1 MDPVKRAQAELDEML
16 AEMDAANPAPTAGEG
31 NPADAAPAPEGTPA
45 PAATDVNAQT
55 PAPNPDPTPAPQPTH
70 DAAYWQSRFEVMQGK
85 YNSEVPRLSAEIA
98 ALKRQME
105 TLAAAQQPATGENGE
120 YRSPH
125 VSDAVRQTRA
135 YRKMVEEFG
144 NDYAE
149 NHFEGAA
156 VTAREAAQT
165 EVTPLREEAAASA
178 RDRLHSD
185 ITRLAPNWLQTNDNP
200 AFIQWAQSNV
210 ERYSGLPLI
219 QLLNDAYTTGDA
231 IRVATIFND
240 YEALNANR
248 QPTDSNPNPQP
259 SPDALLAPNNRGSA
273 SQTVDNN
280 KGKVWTEAEA
290 MKVLDDIAAGRIR
303 RGSSQANELQAEI
316 DRAYAEGRVLAR

>member
-16 AEMDAANPAPTAGEG
+16 AEMDAGTPAPTAGEG
-31 NPADAAPAPEGTPA
+31 NPAGAAPAPEGTPA
-45 PAATDVNAQT
+45 PAAPDADTQT
-55 PAPNPDPTPAPQPTH
+55 PAPNPDQAPAPQPTH

-98 ALKRQME
+98 ALKRQLE
-105 TLAAAQQPATGENGE
+105 TLTAAPAANDAKPGE

-135 YRKMVEEFG
+135 YRKMAEEFG

-156 VTAREAAQT
+156 VTAREAAQA
-165 EVTPLREEAAASA
+165 EVTPLREEAAVSA
-178 RDRLHSD
+178 RDRLHAD
-185 ITRLAPNWLQTNDNP
+185 IARLSPNWLRTNDDP
-200 AFIQWAQSNV
+200 AFIQWAQSSV
-210 ERYSGLPLI
+210 ERYSGMPFI
-219 QLLNDAYTTGDA
+219 QLLNDAYASGDA

-248 QPTDSNPNPQP
+248 QPTDSTPNPQP

-273 SQTVDNN
+273 SQSVDNN

-290 MKVLDDIAAGRIR
+290 ERTLDDIVAGRIK
-303 RGSSQANELQAEI
+303 GQAAKELEAEI
-316 DRAYAEGRVLAR
+316 TRAWNEGRMLAR